1 MNGFTD
7 LSCPLASIEVLE
19 PEHPLTIQ
27 SMLQRLWLIT
37 EMIHGTAITIRVK
50 TIMKRIDI
58 NSVKQLIKQQQERK
72 RTICS
77 EERFMKAILS
87 ADLNWG
93 IGCDGKLLQRV
104 PEDMKRF
111 MHMTTGKIVVMG
123 RETFESLPGK
133 QPLKDRVNI
142 VLSRKKEFGD
152 ERFLVCRSLKELFK
166 LLSSY
171 DMDDVF
177 VTGGEAIYIQ
187 LLPYCSIVYL
197 TRFEKEFEADRHFPD
212 LDKMD
217 NWELVSQSEQKVY
230 QDMGFRYLDYRN
242 NDVKP
247 FPC

>member
-1 MNGFTD
+1 
-7 LSCPLASIEVLE
+7 
-19 PEHPLTIQ
+19 
-27 SMLQRLWLIT
+27 
-37 EMIHGTAITIRVK
+37 
-50 TIMKRIDI
+50 
-58 NSVKQLIKQQQERK
+58 
-72 RTICS
+72 
-77 EERFMKAILS
+77 MKAILS

-93 IGCDGKLLQRV
+93 IGCDGKLLKRV

-111 MHMTTGKIVVMG
+111 MSMTTGKVVVMG

-142 VLSRKKEFGD
+142 VLSRKENFGD
-152 ERFLVCRSLKELFK
+152 ERFLVCRSLKELFR
-166 LLSSY
+166 LLSVY
-171 DMDDVF
+171 DTDDVF
-177 VTGGEAIYIQ
+177 VIGGEAIYTQ

-197 TRFEKEFEADRHFPD
+197 TRFEKEFEADRHFPN

-217 NWELVSQSEQKVY
+217 NWELVLQSEQKVY